1 VSAEGRSSSVIAVES
16 ATVVQVLDL
25 VGLEAEQSSSLA
37 DLAHPVT
44 AYLTGWPFPRS
55 VRRWFG

>member
-1 VSAEGRSSSVIAVES
+1 MIAVES